1 MYAPFYCVDAAF
13 GFRNH
18 AAANDAA
25 LYERGN
31 FVRLYDRDERV
42 RVVLVLKNAA
52 DICHGYKALRVERAG
67 DLRRGGVRVY
77 VIDIALAVAADG
89 RNDRDISLVDN
100 VEYRLNIYIC
110 YLADEAELLVF
121 YLRFN
126 HVAVYSG
133 ESHRLAALV
142 FNEVDEAFVD
152 LSGEHHLHYIGG
164 LLVRDAQTVD
174 EFTLF
179 AGLLEHIRY
188 LRAAAVNQNDFYAN
202 EPEQH
207 DVAHDGIF

>member
-1 MYAPFYCVDAAF
+1 M
-13 GFRNH
+13 
-18 AAANDAA
+18 
-25 LYERGN
+25 
-31 FVRLYDRDERV
+31 
-42 RVVLVLKNAA
+42 
-52 DICHGYKALRVERAG
+52 
-67 DLRRGGVRVY
+67 
-77 VIDIALAVAADG
+77 
-89 RNDRDISLVDN
+89 
-100 VEYRLNIYIC
+100 
-110 YLADEAELLVF
+110 
-121 YLRFN
+121 
-126 HVAVYSG
+126 AVYSG

-152 LSGEHHLHYIGG
+152 FAGEHHLHYIGG

-174 EFTLF
+174 EFTLL